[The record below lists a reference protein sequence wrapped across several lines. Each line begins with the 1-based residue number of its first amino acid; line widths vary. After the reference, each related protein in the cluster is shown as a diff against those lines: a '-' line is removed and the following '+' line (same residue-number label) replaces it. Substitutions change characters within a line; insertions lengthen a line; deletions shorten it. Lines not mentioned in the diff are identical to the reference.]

1 MVQQKTGRAGPGLV
15 ILILASAIILGLG
28 AYAFYA
34 TAVQTSTTSG
44 QAAPAKLRVEVVDG
58 MTETPI
64 EGATV
69 VIPELGKAFDTDK
82 TGKTGVIDVPFLP
95 DKHYDGI
102 LPQPWGEI
110 TLLVY
115 KQDYATYALFH
126 CQVVAGQTRM
136 GPKILLFKN
145 AELSTTQPFSIIE
158 GPNRIWV
165 NELIKKYQ
173 PK

>member
-1 MVQQKTGRAGPGLV
+1 MVQEKTRRVGPGLV
-15 ILILASAIILGLG
+15 ILFIAAAVILGLG

-34 TAVQTSTTSG
+34 TAVQSSSAG
-44 QAAPAKLRVEVVDG
+44 SQAAPAKLRVEVVDG
-58 MTETPI
+58 MTEAPV
-64 EGATV
+64 EGAKV

-82 TGKTGVIDVPFLP
+82 TGMTGVIDVPFLP
-95 DKHYDGI
+95 DKHYDEI

-145 AELSTTQPFSIIE
+145 SELSTDQPFSIIE